1 MYQDVLCRRY
11 YEEHVVAIFAQQMQ
25 SEYYGG
31 NISAY
36 IEGILLEHFSAT
48 DQETPSQY
56 LHSHTLHAVFNLFL
70 SDHSKQDTVLEHIA
84 LETHVTVPLSI
95 MQCIKMC
102 CAVDIMKNT

>member
-56 LHSHTLHAVFNLFL
+56 LHSHTLHALFNLFL
-70 SDHSKQDTVLEHIA
+70 SDHSKQDTDTTAVHNKLIMELLKDIFKLLVSVLYWRI
-84 LETHVTVPLSI
+84 
-95 MQCIKMC
+95 
-102 CAVDIMKNT
+102 